1 MTAEGL
7 SGIIFTNE
15 TQLHYEPKQH
25 TVLVQTDKSIYKPG
39 DLIHYRVLLLDAN
52 LKPARG
58 YGRVH
63 LEIRDS
69 GNNIIRSYKDI
80 RLTNSIYSN
89 ELQLSDYPRFGDWS
103 IVVEVAEQQH
113 KQTFEILDHILPK
126 FVVDIDTP
134 RKAIYKDGKIAATVK
149 AQ

>member
-1 MTAEGL
+1 
-7 SGIIFTNE
+7 
-15 TQLHYEPKQH
+15 
-25 TVLVQTDKSIYKPG
+25 LVQTDKSIYKPG
-39 DLIHYRVLLLDAN
+39 DLVHYRVLILDAN

-63 LEIRDS
+63 VDIKDS
-69 GNNIIRSYKDI
+69 GDNIIRSYKDI

-89 ELQLSDYPRFGDWS
+89 ELRLSDSPRFGTWS
-103 IVVEVAEQQH
+103 IVVDVSEQEH
-113 KQTFEILDHILPK
+113 TQTFEILDHILPK

-134 RKAIYKDGKIAATVK
+134 KHAIYKDGKIAATVR